1 MDHGRTYS
9 YVACDRERARTY
21 SHCVPH
27 GGAGCVRRTDG
38 QVGAT
43 LRSSNTSSPTCMHAS
58 HAWPQ
63 FILFLFFERSE
74 RDCSSLFI
82 ISGGAMLPCMHD
94 SSRDA
99 DQTGH
104 GCVSHR
110 LVHECIHPFAPTLL
124 FIPPPLCFSSPALF
138 SGREKRITSIC
149 MYVLYMERCSSHA
162 CGIG

>member
-1 MDHGRTYS
+1 MDGRTPMWPAIES
-9 YVACDRERARTY
+9 VHVHTATAFHMEALAAC
-21 SHCVPH
+21 V
-27 GGAGCVRRTDG
+27 GRTDG

-110 LVHECIHPFAPTLL
+110 LVHECIHPFAPTLF

-138 SGREKRITSIC
+138 FGREKRITSIC